1 MTAALAC
8 VIFHIYKDKYTSLT
22 TGTKIVE
29 MLFFFIFYLLQIL
42 ADIGNLKGCSLFLGV
57 TVIAGHKSVTFY
69 MFKEKR
75 SV

>member
-29 MLFFFIFYLLQIL
+29 ILLFYILSTPDLGRHRKFERLLIVFGRNR
-42 ADIGNLKGCSLFLGV
+42 DRW
-57 TVIAGHKSVTFY
+57 T
-69 MFKEKR
+69 
-75 SV
+75 